1 MPYFEEQM
9 EQYSESVRDDIP
21 MMERE
26 ASKSQCC
33 AAASVGDR
41 VRGAECSGVAG
52 HKQLTR
58 LKVKRVTSP
67 SLKQAKIQEK
77 KECDSWRAIGS
88 TKLSRQ
94 H

>member
-1 MPYFEEQM
+1 MGRCP
-9 EQYSESVRDDIP
+9 SVVQDDIP

-26 ASKSQCC
+26 ASKSQCGEG
-33 AAASVGDR
+33 SVGDR

-58 LKVKRVTSP
+58 LKVKPVTSP
-67 SLKQAKIQEK
+67 SLKQAKVQEK
-77 KECDSWRAIGS
+77 KKCDSWRAIGS